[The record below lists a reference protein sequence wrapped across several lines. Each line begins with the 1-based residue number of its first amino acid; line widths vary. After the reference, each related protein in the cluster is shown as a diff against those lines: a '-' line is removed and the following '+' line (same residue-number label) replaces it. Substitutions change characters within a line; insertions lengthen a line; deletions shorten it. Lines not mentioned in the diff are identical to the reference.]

1 MSKLPKILG
10 DIEEASNEEHPD
22 PLTTPYDTLQ
32 SYPNANSGEPY
43 ITDSSSD
50 LVSTTSSCCSPTD
63 DQEVIPPPLPPPR
76 QPTPNFDNDKPT
88 SFVNGSVKEIER
100 NLLDSQ
106 KSNSLPSSSNVSPMV
121 GRTHVEHTKYPK
133 KTFSKTPV
141 HQSRS
146 SSELL
151 SPRSDQTFSELYG
164 GDQSTSLDEAIS
176 SM

>member
-1 MSKLPKILG
+1 MSKLPKVLA

-32 SYPNANSGEPY
+32 SLPNANSGETY

-76 QPTPNFDNDKPT
+76 QPTPNLDNDKSS
-88 SFVNGSVKEIER
+88 SFVNGSVKEFER
-100 NLLDSQ
+100 NLLDNQ
-106 KSNSLPSSSNVSPMV
+106 KSNSLPTSSSASPMT
-121 GRTHVEHTKYPK
+121 GRSHVEHTKYPK
-133 KTFSKTPV
+133 KSFNKATV
-141 HQSRS
+141 HQTRS
-146 SSELL
+146 SCELL
-151 SPRSDQTFSELYG
+151 SPRSDQTFSDIYR
-164 GDQSTSLDEAIS
+164 DQSTSLDEAIS

>member
-1 MSKLPKILG
+1 MSKLPKVLA

-32 SYPNANSGEPY
+32 NYPNANSGETY

-50 LVSTTSSCCSPTD
+50 LVSTASSCCSPTD

-76 QPTPNFDNDKPT
+76 QPTPSLENDKP
-88 SFVNGSVKEIER
+88 SNFVNGSVKEFER
-100 NLLDSQ
+100 NLFDNQ
-106 KSNSLPSSSNVSPMV
+106 KSNSLPTSSSVSPMV
-121 GRTHVEHTKYPK
+121 GRSRVEHTKYPK
-133 KTFSKTPV
+133 KNYTKTPV

-151 SPRSDQTFSELYG
+151 SPQSDQTFSDLYK
-164 GDQSTSLDEAIS
+164 DQSTSLDEAIS